1 MTRFKDF
8 LLFGCVALLGVVVG
22 LLISGALRLA
32 GSGGD
37 GRAVEAGPV
46 VAQVSSGDGAARGAI
61 TTSYHSV
68 VNSAAG
74 SVVYIFTTTR
84 VMERMPGFTLR
95 RFGGRR
101 EREEEGLGSGVIMSS
116 EGYILTNHHVI
127 EGADEIQV
135 ITSHTGEAYAAQLVG
150 ADPETD
156 IAVLKI
162 AARGLPAIS
171 AADSDLVK
179 VGDVALA
186 IGNPFGV
193 GLSVT
198 MGIVG
203 AVGRGGFGINDYEDF
218 IQTDASINP
227 GNSGGALV
235 NTDGEL
241 IGVNTAI
248 LSRSG
253 GNQGV
258 GFSVPSNQAM
268 HIMKRII
275 EDGRVVRGFLGV
287 QVETLTP
294 TEARRIDFPFSGGA
308 IIADVERGAPA
319 AQAGLQRGDVVVQIN
334 GTAVREDRQ
343 LRLLISRNKPQ
354 SMVAL
359 KIVRNG
365 SLMSLNVSLG
375 ELPGYASAGAA
386 LPEPARPAANPFDGV
401 QIAELDSYARRQFRI
416 SSRVYGALVAEV
428 DENSRAHAAGLRQ
441 GGVIVGINNMPVR
454 SAREAA
460 LFSRFIED
468 SEVTLRVYYRR
479 KTGTIRIQ
487 AE

>member
-1 MTRFKDF
+1 MARFKDF
-8 LLFGCVALLGVVVG
+8 LLFGCVGVLGVVLG
-22 LLISGALRLA
+22 LLISGVLQFA
-32 GSGGD
+32 GGGE
-37 GRAVEAGPV
+37 EAGGARDV
-46 VAQVSSGDGAARGAI
+46 DGAQNVDYGAGKV
-61 TTSYHSV
+61 TASYHSV
-68 VNSAAG
+68 VESAAG

-84 VMERMPGFTLR
+84 VTERMPGFMIR
-95 RFGGRR
+95 RFGGAR

-127 EGADEIQV
+127 EGADKIQV
-135 ITSHTGEAYAAQLVG
+135 ITSHTGEAYAARLVG

-162 AARGLPAIS
+162 SAQGLPAIS
-171 AADSDLVK
+171 VADSNTVR

-203 AVGRGGFGINDYEDF
+203 AVGRGGFGINNYEDF

-235 NTDGEL
+235 NTEGRL
-241 IGVNTAI
+241 IGINTAI

-258 GFSVPSNQAM
+258 GFSVPSNQAL

-287 QVETLTP
+287 QVETLSP
-294 TEARRIDFPFSGGA
+294 NEARRIGFPFAGGA
-308 IIADVERGAPA
+308 IISAVENGAPA
-319 AQAGLQRGDVVVQIN
+319 ARAGLQRGDVVVQIN
-334 GTAVREDRQ
+334 GTEVLEDRQ
-343 LRLLISRNKPQ
+343 LRLLISRNRPQ
-354 SMVAL
+354 SNVAL
-359 KIVRNG
+359 KVVRNG
-365 SLMSLNVSLG
+365 EPMSLNVALG
-375 ELPGYASAGAA
+375 ELPSLADAGVMPA
-386 LPEPARPAANPFDGV
+386 EPAKPPVNPFDGV
-401 QIAELDSYARRQFRI
+401 QVAELDGYSRREHRI
-416 SSRVYGALVAEV
+416 SSRVYGALVVDV
-428 DENSRAHAAGLRQ
+428 DEASRAYSAGLRP
-441 GGVIVGINNMPVR
+441 GGVIVGINNLPVR

-468 SEVTLRVYYRR
+468 PEVVLRVYYRR
-479 KTGTIRIQ
+479 RVGTIRIQ
-487 AE
+487 AQ